1 MSLRIQPP
9 EVQKR
14 NAKLGLLIGVLFL
27 PFLAW
32 VAAGNVDHTPRLT
45 LSIIWLGNW
54 TVIGIVVHFV
64 RKRLIRNA
72 RKSDANNGGSV

>member
-1 MSLRIQPP
+1 MQLQIQPP

-14 NAKLGLLIGVLFL
+14 NAQLGLLIGVLFL

-32 VAAGNVDHTPRLT
+32 VAAAGNVNHIPRLT
-45 LSIIWLGNW
+45 LSVIWLGNW

-72 RKSDANNGGSV
+72 QKPRL